1 MMPKRSKKTIAE
13 STQKNGFTLVELM
26 VTMVVAAILLAG
38 IYAAYQAQL
47 RTHVTQQAVVD
58 IQQNLRGAMYFM
70 QRSIRMAGF
79 GDGAGF
85 VADFA
90 TDYDDDFGETSGA
103 ITGANSIAFTIDND
117 DDGVI
122 DINDSELIAY
132 RLNNNNLEVWREDPD
147 TAGDWNW
154 EPIAQNIASLNFV
167 YLDSDNS
174 ALGNPPTPADIRSV
188 QITIEARTVDEM
200 YTRAVAKNAQRLTVQ
215 VRCRNL

>member
-1 MMPKRSKKTIAE
+1 MPKRIKKIIAE
-13 STQKNGFTLVELM
+13 STPKNGFTLVELM
-26 VTMVVAAILLAG
+26 VTMAVAAILLTG

-85 VADFA
+85 VADFSA
-90 TDYDDDFGETSGA
+90 FDGAFDESSGA
-103 ITGANSIAFTIDND
+103 STGANSIAFTIDND
-117 DDGVI
+117 DDEVI

-132 RLNNNNLEVWREDPD
+132 RLNNNSLEVWREDPD
-147 TAGDWNW
+147 NAGDWNW

-174 ALGNPPTPADIRSV
+174 PLGNPPTPADIRSV